1 MPLPREMRDK
11 LLTFNCPQCG
21 HALIK
26 NSAWFMAKARFKCAG
41 CGQAVPIG
49 YVDKIALFE
58 QHDPLIDKRGLA
70 RLCQRSRHARGD
82 GYLHS

>member
-21 HALIK
+21 HALTK
-26 NSAWFMAKARFKCAG
+26 NGAWFMAKSRFKCAG
-41 CGQAVPIG
+41 CGQDVPIG

-58 QHDPLIDKRGLA
+58 QHDRLIDKKG
-70 RLCQRSRHARGD
+70 
-82 GYLHS
+82 